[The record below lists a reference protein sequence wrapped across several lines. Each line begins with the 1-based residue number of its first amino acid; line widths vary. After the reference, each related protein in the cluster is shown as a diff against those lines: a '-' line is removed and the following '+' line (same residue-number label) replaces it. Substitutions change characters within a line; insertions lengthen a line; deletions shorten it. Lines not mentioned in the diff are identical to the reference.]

1 MTLIHQVSKKG
12 QPGGEPEIPSSQ
24 PSESQQGETG
34 IGENPTPDN
43 HTHDPAV
50 NTPVPVNSEDDDLTC
65 DHLLCIDDEL
75 RLFHDTTD
83 LAWRMEV
90 DVHQMDINMWREEAD
105 PGEMAFVASAAKSQ
119 RSEVRLSTLSHAE
132 KEQFQKAKDSE
143 ISTWIKTGT
152 ISKILRSQMPPEQ
165 IL

>member
-105 PGEMAFVASAAKSQ
+105 QGESHLWLQQQ
-119 RSEVRLSTLSHAE
+119 RGKDPRSD
-132 KEQFQKAKDSE
+132 FQH
-143 ISTWIKTGT
+143 
-152 ISKILRSQMPPEQ
+152 
-165 IL
+165 